1 MDRAEMLRARGGLLL
16 DYGAADASH
25 HGVEYV
31 RGQTAQEVI

>member
-1 MDRAEMLRARGGLLL
+1 MLRARGGLLL